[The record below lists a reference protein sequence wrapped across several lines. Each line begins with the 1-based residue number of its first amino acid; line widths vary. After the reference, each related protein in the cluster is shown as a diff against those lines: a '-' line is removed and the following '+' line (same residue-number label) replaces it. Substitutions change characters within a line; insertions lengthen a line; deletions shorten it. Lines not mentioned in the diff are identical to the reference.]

1 MCKVNEKSKYRWEKS
16 EVLSDK
22 KLKEVTE
29 SELSKAEKDI
39 ENEWK
44 EIKKNEVDKE
54 KEDQEGNFF
63 VKIWKGF
70 SKEKKKKK
78 IIRNPYRIEI
88 EKRKYGID
96 IYHEWDKEE
105 GAISFYDLDL
115 IEYYNPKETKLIYGA
130 HIIAT
135 ISIILLMVL
144 STIIIACLMRDFYSG
159 KLQILTFF
167 KLGDV
172 IVSFQSKKFIEVIIL
187 LSVYLCIGY
196 GVIIDKRKNDISWRV
211 KNKETNTL
219 SKIRLSLLMD
229 MNFNSAITFA
239 YFLIYFVIL
248 IRLYYIYIYI
258 RIYINSDVLLHH
270 SFKTFI
276 ALAFPILILIGYIYV
291 CILMILVLAYMGKS
305 LAIFISLFLI
315 SVLSLNNESIVN
327 FLVVFFALIEFLPSE
342 DFWLVMAKQIPL
354 KYIED
359 STEKIKRLVKRN
371 IYIFKVQRLLTYLSV
386 LTAIYMSEKFNLL
399 FLFGKSEKLNLLSL
413 VVKIEKLNYFFS
425 VVEEA
430 SYDNIY
436 GIYNIL
442 LTAFNKLLWITILV
456 LLTWRLMKKAEVKIF
471 TDPVKHRLY
480 DMIYKDVYDYVLVTP
495 SIKEKVRLSISYANK
510 IDPKSLVENM
520 ADLPDETK
528 VFIERIDEINKKC
541 RVIVIMPDLTVH
553 SGIVEF
559 EPEIET

>member
-1 MCKVNEKSKYRWEKS
+1 M
-16 EVLSDK
+16 
-22 KLKEVTE
+22 
-29 SELSKAEKDI
+29 
-39 ENEWK
+39 
-44 EIKKNEVDKE
+44 
-54 KEDQEGNFF
+54 
-63 VKIWKGF
+63 
-70 SKEKKKKK
+70 
-78 IIRNPYRIEI
+78 
-88 EKRKYGID
+88 
-96 IYHEWDKEE
+96 
-105 GAISFYDLDL
+105 
-115 IEYYNPKETKLIYGA
+115 
-130 HIIAT
+130 
-135 ISIILLMVL
+135 
-144 STIIIACLMRDFYSG
+144 
-159 KLQILTFF
+159 
-167 KLGDV
+167 
-172 IVSFQSKKFIEVIIL
+172 
-187 LSVYLCIGY
+187 
-196 GVIIDKRKNDISWRV
+196 
-211 KNKETNTL
+211 
-219 SKIRLSLLMD
+219 
-229 MNFNSAITFA
+229 
-239 YFLIYFVIL
+239 
-248 IRLYYIYIYI
+248 
-258 RIYINSDVLLHH
+258 
-270 SFKTFI
+270 
-276 ALAFPILILIGYIYV
+276 

-559 EPEIET
+559 EP